1 MIKHNLFKQICG
13 NRDRYKF
20 LLICSIRFLYWAVFY
35 QNLFANFYHY
45 WTKSGKGVNFYIKT
59 KAQEMDRQLFQIVL
73 HRGAS
78 KSINFFVFVL
88 LKAPVFHNMHQS
100 PSLTRIYI
108 SKFWIIIT
116 QIIKVT
122 HWTSPRGQ
130 IWHNHVHYIHIMYNY
145 ICTSI

>member
-1 MIKHNLFKQICG
+1 MVIVTEVFVNLFYQVSILSCFLPEFICQ
-13 NRDRYKF
+13 F
-20 LLICSIRFLYWAVFY
+20 LSLL
-35 QNLFANFYHY
+35 NLE
-45 WTKSGKGVNFYIKT
+45 SGKGLNFYIKT

-130 IWHNHVHYIHIMYNY
+130 IWHNHVHYIYIMYNY